1 MLMTCMYYWELIKST
16 LVNSFSDKTNSP
28 HSLCMHNVNSAHIM
42 MKLHYKTL
50 CKTQIKVYSI
60 NSTQQT
66 LVCTVSVNA

>member
-50 CKTQIKVYSI
+50 CKTQIKV
-60 NSTQQT
+60 
-66 LVCTVSVNA
+66 